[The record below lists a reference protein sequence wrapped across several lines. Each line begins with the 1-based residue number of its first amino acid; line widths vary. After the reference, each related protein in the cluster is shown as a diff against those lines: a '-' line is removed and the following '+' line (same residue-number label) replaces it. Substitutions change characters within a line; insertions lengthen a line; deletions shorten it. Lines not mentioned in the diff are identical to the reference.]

1 MIVPGD
7 QKAMLAGLEG
17 SMKFHRKMEG
27 AKIAGRKDGVKMDNV
42 DNTVA
47 GVSQSSIW
55 KFKIDYINNIS
66 GLFNQDLS
74 TFA

>member
-1 MIVPGD
+1 
-7 QKAMLAGLEG
+7 
-17 SMKFHRKMEG
+17 
-27 AKIAGRKDGVKMDNV
+27 V

-47 GVSQSSIW
+47 GASQSSIW
-55 KFKIDYINNIS
+55 KFKIDYINSIS

>member
-17 SMKFHRKMEG
+17 STEFHRKMEG
-27 AKIAGRKDGVKMDNV
+27 AKMAGGKDGVRMYIM

-47 GVSQSSIW
+47 GAS
-55 KFKIDYINNIS
+55 
-66 GLFNQDLS
+66 
-74 TFA
+74 